1 MAEKLDKKL
10 LYVSGDKTVAY
21 DKDHCYCD
29 GESRDAGDA
38 WKDASIFVKQ
48 RVSDELEKLL
58 GNITNVAVL
67 TAAGT
72 SLDNYDNSG
81 KTRVGLW
88 EHCKAEIEAI
98 AEIINLRGLYEKI
111 EKSISEMDIEGFLS
125 YLLLYEKVN
134 GALNNADGVRVVDK
148 LEKKISEACNL
159 KLDQKN
165 THHGMFLRKLTS
177 RKLTFPRLEL
187 FTLNYDTLFEQ
198 AAQNL
203 GFTLI
208 DGFSFSYP
216 RKFSGRNFNYDIV
229 CRDNSRLRKE
239 ENFAPNVLKL
249 FKLHGSIDWKR
260 EGDFVYQMGS
270 KTDKPCVVY
279 PASDKY
285 ESSYEQPY
293 FEMMSHFQQTLRK
306 EGTLLIVVGFGFQ
319 DKHIQNVIKEAI
331 ATNSNF
337 HLMVV
342 YYKTQKTP
350 EGTYEDTGI
359 VSEELPEYIIKDG
372 KTQANVTV
380 VFSKFKDFVDMI
392 PQNKAYDNL
401 ANNRDEAV

>member
-1 MAEKLDKKL
+1 MAEKIDKKL

-29 GESRDAGDA
+29 GESRDTGDA
-38 WKDASIFVKQ
+38 RTDAGVLVKQ
-48 RVSDELEKLL
+48 RISDELEKLL

-72 SLDNYDNSG
+72 SLDNYENSG

-88 EHCKAEIEAI
+88 DHCKAEID
-98 AEIINLRGLYEKI
+98 
-111 EKSISEMDIEGFLS
+111 SIVGVISTPELHRRVQECIDAKDIEGFLS
-125 YLLLYEKVN
+125 YMLVYEKVN
-134 GALNNADGVRVVDK
+134 KAIVSRDGKRLVDQ
-148 LEKKISEACNL
+148 LESKIASACDL
-159 KLDQKN
+159 KLDEKN
-165 THHGMFLRKLTS
+165 THHGIFLRKLTS

-198 AAQNL
+198 AAQSL
-203 GFTLI
+203 GFTVI
-208 DGFSFSYP
+208 DGFSFSHP

-249 FKLHGSIDWKR
+249 FKLHGSVDWMKD
-260 EGDFVYQMGS
+260 GDSVFQIGV
-270 KTDKPCVVY
+270 KADKPCVVY
-279 PASDKY
+279 PASDKF

-342 YYKTQKTP
+342 FYKSKKTA

-359 VSEELPEYIIKDG
+359 VSEDLPEYIIKNG
-372 KTQANVTV
+372 KTPANVTV

>member
-1 MAEKLDKKL
+1 MVDKLSKKL
-10 LYVSGDKTVAY
+10 LYLSGDKSIAY
-21 DKDHCYCD
+21 DKERCYRD
-29 GESRDAGDA
+29 GMPCSNDEDAILMT
-38 WKDASIFVKQ
+38 KT

-72 SLDNYDNSG
+72 SLDNYENSG

-88 EHCKAEIEAI
+88 EHCKAEIDAI
-98 AEIINLRGLYEKI
+98 AEIINSRGLYEKI
-111 EKSISEMDIEGFLS
+111 ENSIKEMDIEGFLS

-134 GALNNADGVRVVDK
+134 GALNNADGVRVVDE

-159 KLDQKN
+159 KLNQQN

-198 AAQNL
+198 AAQNM

-208 DGFSFSYP
+208 DGFSFSHP

-249 FKLHGSIDWKR
+249 FKLHGSVDWKR
-260 EGDFVYQMGS
+260 EGDFVYQIGG
-270 KTDKPCVVY
+270 KVDKPCVVY
-279 PASDKY
+279 PASDKF

-342 YYKTQKTP
+342 FYKSKKTT

-359 VSEELPEYIIKDG
+359 VSEDLPEYIIKDG
-372 KTQANVTV
+372 KTPANVTV

-392 PQNKAYDNL
+392 PQNKAYDNIVS
-401 ANNRDEAV
+401 NRDEAI